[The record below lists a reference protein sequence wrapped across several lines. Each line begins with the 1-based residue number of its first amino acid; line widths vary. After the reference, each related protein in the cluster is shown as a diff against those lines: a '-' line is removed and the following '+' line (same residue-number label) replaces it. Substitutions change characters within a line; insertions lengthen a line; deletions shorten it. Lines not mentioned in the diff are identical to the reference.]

1 MTIEKVFAHLVYPN
15 HKGDVPTPYTA
26 SEVPLEGKLFGLIKK
41 IYDDSELE
49 CNIDIQFE
57 AVDQRNEMRELILD
71 FLSRRNADA
80 AGKFAERLASVTT
93 RRSQLGLFFVV
104 LAKASAKDT
113 VLFSRFPTDQAILAD
128 DKNGGLNIEFLEKV
142 FVKKWSTYK
151 GAIFSD
157 TVSRSGFW
165 SGRIVDRQINSADG
179 EASQYWVEK
188 FLGASFVATKVYGT
202 TRFARALSAASR
214 SGSFAVQT
222 EINSSVPFLRQY
234 DGKVASI
241 DDISERLGFSQ
252 ETKEAIK
259 REMPSGTENIS
270 FMMDYSVLRNS
281 VTFRTIKLSNGVS
294 VTADSAE
301 FQELVSIETKET
313 TEGQLVTLSTS
324 GKLLADRLTKAQ

>member
-1 MTIEKVFAHLVYPN
+1 MTIEKVYAHLVYPN
-15 HKGDVPTPYTA
+15 HKGDLPTPYTA
-26 SEVPLEGKLFGLIKK
+26 SEVQLEGKLFGLIKK
-41 IYDDSELE
+41 IYDDSALE
-49 CNIDIQFE
+49 CNVDIRFE
-57 AVDQRNEMRELILD
+57 SSDQNSEMRSLILD
-71 FLSRRNADA
+71 LLSKRDSES
-80 AGKFAERLASVTT
+80 AGKIAERLASVTT

-104 LAKASAKDT
+104 IAKDNTKDT

-128 DKNGGLNIEFLEKV
+128 DQNGGLNIEFLEKV

-165 SGRIVDRQINSADG
+165 SGKIVDRQINSAEG

-188 FLGASFVATKVYGT
+188 FLGASFVATKLLGT

-214 SGSFAVQT
+214 SGSFGVQT

-252 ETKEAIK
+252 ETREAIK
-259 REMPSGTENIS
+259 KQMPSGTENQS
-270 FMMDYSVLRNS
+270 FMMDYDVLRNA
-281 VTFRTIKLSNGVS
+281 VTFRTVKLANGVS

-301 FQELVSIETKET
+301 FQELVSMETQDT
-313 TEGQLVTLSTS
+313 PEGQFVTLSTS
-324 GKLLADRLTKAQ
+324 GKLLADRLTKAK